1 MFLNVQIIIIFLLTT
16 SLLSSNLRT
25 LYSLTILCAVRKS
38 SELKQVWVDMVL
50 TLGEGGS
57 TSAQSYQLSL
67 DGSLQRG
74 QRRNGECGVVQ
85 G

>member
-25 LYSLTILCAVRKS
+25 LYSLTILCAGRKS
-38 SELKQVWVDMVL
+38 SELKQVWVDMAL
-50 TLGEGGS
+50 TLGEGNS
-57 TSAQSYQLSL
+57 TSARSYQLSL
-67 DGSLQRG
+67 DGSLQHG
-74 QRRNGECGVVQ
+74 QRRNGECGAVQ

>member
-38 SELKQVWVDMVL
+38 SELKQVWVDMAL

-74 QRRNGECGVVQ
+74 QGRNGECGAVQ